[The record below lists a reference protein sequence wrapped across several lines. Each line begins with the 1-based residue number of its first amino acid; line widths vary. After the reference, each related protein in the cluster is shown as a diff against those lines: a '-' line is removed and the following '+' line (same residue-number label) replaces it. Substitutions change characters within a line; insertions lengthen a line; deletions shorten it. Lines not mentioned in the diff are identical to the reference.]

1 MKMKIDS
8 NDFRVPTNLIPIT
21 DGITFETGGYTELI
35 GRSIWDFAHCFCSL
49 SWLQL
54 PLSPRSTGA
63 RSWRLGD
70 TLKSVTNNSS

>member
-35 GRSIWDFAHCFCSL
+35 GGSI
-49 SWLQL
+49 
-54 PLSPRSTGA
+54 
-63 RSWRLGD
+63 
-70 TLKSVTNNSS
+70 